1 MSTSKPNKYVM
12 RTIIILSKTN
22 ANNKEK
28 KRKFILCLLYL
39 LSKVEKHSSLCV
51 ECVNAEKRKKRT
63 NWKIHN
69 CVCDTTCICILYC
82 IYIGSVFLEK

>member
-39 LSKVEKHSSLCV
+39 LSKVEKHSFLSV
-51 ECVNAEKRKKRT
+51 ECVNAEKRKKEQIGRYT
-63 NWKIHN
+63 I
-69 CVCDTTCICILYC
+69 VFAILH
-82 IYIGSVFLEK
+82 VFVFYTAFILDRYS